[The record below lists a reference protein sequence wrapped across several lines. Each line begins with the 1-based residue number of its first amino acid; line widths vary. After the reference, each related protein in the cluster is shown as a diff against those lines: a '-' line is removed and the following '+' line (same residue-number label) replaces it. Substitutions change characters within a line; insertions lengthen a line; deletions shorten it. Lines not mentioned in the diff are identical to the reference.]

1 MAEFPFKEPDPVDE
15 RLHQLLEIERRLQ
28 DLVRAANEDAAR
40 RIAAAR
46 EAGERRVNLARE
58 EAERADAE
66 CARTEQAAH
75 ATALA
80 ALERASRAVVDSLN
94 SVPDVR
100 VDALAR
106 WAVLQAIGVTGEST

>member
-1 MAEFPFKEPDPVDE
+1 MAEFPINEPNAVDE

-28 DLVRAANEDAAR
+28 DLVHTANEEAAR

-46 EAGERRVNLARE
+46 EAGEHRVGVARE
-58 EAERADAE
+58 EAGRADAE

-80 ALERASRAVVDSLN
+80 AVERAAQATVDCIN
-94 SVPDVR
+94 GVPDAR

-106 WAVLQAIGVTGEST
+106 WAVRQAIGVTGEST